1 MADCKITTAPIN
13 ITKGTYAPCTEK
25 CKLSYKYGLSN
36 CSVTNKGSYLDIQC
50 FSGLNV
56 VKYGGTNLTVTSV
69 RLYLKSLN
77 SYDGFHADAELIIQ
91 HSMGG
96 GKSVYICI
104 PVVNSEKA
112 SSSAKWFSKI
122 IPFTSTSKNTGQ
134 AISVNNFTLDDVI
147 PESSF
152 YIYDGGTFSWG
163 CNSGDQMVIFH
174 KDQAV
179 NMKNSEFRTL
189 SSLITRS
196 SFNTQTPKKDQMSF
210 NAKGTSGGP
219 GSSGGGAEGKTL
231 TCTPIQ
237 DGDGNPLGQSLFDS
251 LIPSTK
257 GTGNVDQGQYLLKV
271 LPYLGII
278 IGIIIGLLIIGFVFR
293 YLFKYLGRGS
303 NINPQ
308 GTGGNSG

>member
-91 HSMGG
+91 HSIGG

-179 NMKNSEFRTL
+179 NMKNREFRTL
-189 SSLITRS
+189 SSLISRS

-219 GSSGGGAEGKTL
+219 GSSGGGADGKTL

-237 DGDGNPLGQSLFDS
+237 DSEGNPLGQSLFDT

-257 GTGNVDQGQYLLKV
+257 GSGNVDQGQYLLKV

-278 IGIIIGLLIIGFVFR
+278 IGIIIGMLIIGFVFR
-293 YLFKYLGRGS
+293 YLFKYLGRS
-303 NINPQ
+303 ANVNPQ